1 MRRTPLE
8 HDRGALPVTHI
19 LPKKRVFYVKTKR
32 YFWREFYSTIPNKL
46 WIIIV
51 FLKHKSR
58 LSRCKTHVTSR
69 ANQV

>member
-8 HDRGALPVTHI
+8 HDRGALPVIHI
-19 LPKKRVFYVKTKR
+19 LPKKRVFYVKIRR

-46 WIIIV
+46 RIIIV
-51 FLKHKSR
+51 LEHKSR

-69 ANQV
+69 SNQV